1 MEKSAPSFFFIP
13 NMAKL
18 IKLKENTWIA
28 KDKVVYIKAFEGG
41 SIITFLNG
49 ITVKT
54 ANSPD
59 AIVNSFQ

>member
-1 MEKSAPSFFFIP
+1 
-13 NMAKL
+13 MAKL
-18 IKLKENTWIA
+18 IKLKENTWVA